1 MTDILIT
8 DDERD
13 IRELISDI
21 LKDEGYSTRLAANS
35 EDCMAAINAEPP
47 ALMILDIWLKDSQ
60 MDGIDILKTVKR
72 DNPDIPVV
80 IISGHGNIEI
90 AVAAIKQGA
99 YDFIEKPF
107 NIDQLLVVISRAM
120 ETSRLRRE
128 NTDLRRKDVATGEMI
143 GSSAQF
149 KALKSQLDKVTKSNG
164 RVMLAGAAGAG
175 KEVAARYIHAQS
187 NRAGGRFVT
196 VNCAAVEPERMEE
209 VLFGRESAGRGVEPG
224 LLEQAHGGVIYFDEV
239 ADMPLGTQSKILR
252 VLVEQQFQ
260 RSGGADK
267 VRVDLRVISSTT
279 RDLEVEIEA
288 GRFRQELFH
297 RLNVVPIAVPSL
309 EDRREDIPELARHFI
324 AGFHKSQGLPLRE
337 LSDEAGAMLQTM
349 QWPGNVRQLRNVVER
364 VLILGD
370 GTGPIKASE
379 LPVAGPAPEAD
390 SKVVLTGALA
400 TLPLREARELFER
413 EYLLTQINR
422 FGGNISRTA
431 NFVGMERSA
440 LHRKLKSLGVGTTNK
455 GGARVAYVEG
465 DEAEEPANAAE

>member
-1 MTDILIT
+1 MSDILIT

-21 LKDEGYSTRLAANS
+21 LKDEGYTTRLAANS

-60 MDGIDILKTVKR
+60 MDGIDILKKVRR
-72 DNPDIPVV
+72 DNPDVPVV

-107 NIDQLLVVISRAM
+107 NIDQLLVVIARAM

-128 NTDLRRKDVATGEMI
+128 NSDLRRKDVSAGEMI
-143 GSSAQF
+143 GSSAAF
-149 KALKSQLDKVTKSNG
+149 KGLKSQLEKVTKSNG
-164 RVMLAGAAGAG
+164 RVMLTGGAGSG
-175 KEVAARYIHAQS
+175 KEVAARYIHAES
-187 NRAGGRFVT
+187 NRASGRFVT
-196 VNCAAVEPERMEE
+196 VNCAAVEPDRMEE

-224 LLEQAHGGVIYFDEV
+224 LLEQAHGGVIYFDEIS
-239 ADMPLGTQSKILR
+239 DMPNGTQSKILR

-260 RSGGADK
+260 RAGGADK
-267 VRVDLRVISSTT
+267 VRVDLRVISSTS
-279 RDLEVEIEA
+279 RNLEAEIEA
-288 GRFRQELFH
+288 GRFRQELYH
-297 RLNVVPIAVPSL
+297 RLNVVPIEVPSL

-324 AGFHKSQGLPLRE
+324 EQFNQSQGLPLRE
-337 LSDEAGAMLQTM
+337 LSDEAAAMLQTM
-349 QWPGNVRQLRNVVER
+349 PWPGNIRQLRNVIER
-364 VLILGD
+364 VLILGENS
-370 GTGPIKASE
+370 GPILARE
-379 LPVAGPAPEAD
+379 LPSGSSEPEGD
-390 SKVVLTGALA
+390 GKVVLTGALA

-455 GGARVAYVEG
+455 GGARVAYVEE
-465 DEAEEPANAAE
+465 EANEKV